1 MTAMAAVASASL
13 DKTFEVTQ
21 SQMETYQRDGVVL
34 LEQPFDD
41 FWIDGL
47 SSRMRAIVDDIQA
60 GKSEYYAKSNN
71 GRVHVHNAVMK
82 DPFFQRFVTDSPAAE
97 ICARTIGSKTARFY
111 FDVTFCKLAASEKEA
126 VDAATSLHHDVA
138 AFGFKGKHL
147 PSFWLALTDV
157 TEGDA
162 PLVVALGSHKKIT
175 DLFRSPGVNPDLPLV
190 EGYRDHN
197 DIYDFVREGG
207 FEMKLFPAKKGD
219 VIVLNPYVVHASA
232 PVTNEGAFRMGF
244 SSRWIGDD
252 VRWTPS
258 PYTSVEAE
266 TYPTPIPVGSPAPDD
281 WFPLMWSEERGQAA
295 KADGRFNP
303 FISIQPKPGFH
314 KLQISEGRSYK
325 DLG

>member
-1 MTAMAAVASASL
+1 METATKARA
-13 DKTFEVTQ
+13 DKTFTVTPAHI
-21 SQMETYQRDGVVL
+21 ETYARDGVVL

-41 FWIDGL
+41 FWIEGL
-47 SSRMRAIVDDIQA
+47 SMRMKKIVDDIQA
-60 GKSEYYAKSNN
+60 GTSEFYAKNN
-71 GRVHVHNAVMK
+71 SGRVHIHNAVSK
-82 DPFFQRFVTDSPAAE
+82 DPFFRRFAIESPAAE
-97 ICARTIGSKTARFY
+97 ICARTIGSQTARFY
-111 FDVTFCKLAASEKEA
+111 FDVTFCKLATTEKEA

-157 TEGDA
+157 GEGDA

-197 DIYDFVREGG
+197 DIYDFVKEGG
-207 FEMKLFPAKKGD
+207 FPMKLFPARKGD
-219 VIVLNPYVVHASA
+219 VIVLDPYVVHASA

-244 SSRWIGDD
+244 STRWIGDD

-266 TYPTPIPVGSPAPDD
+266 KHPYPITPGSPPPDE
-281 WFPLMWSEERGQAA
+281 WFPIMWSATDGQVG
-295 KADGRFNP
+295 KNEGRFNP

-314 KLQISEGRSYK
+314 KIEVMEGRSYK
-325 DLG
+325 DLR

>member
-1 MTAMAAVASASL
+1 MQTAIKRPSGEEFL
-13 DKTFEVTQ
+13 VTQ
-21 SQMETYQRDGVVL
+21 ADIETYDRDGVVL
-34 LEQPFDD
+34 LKQPFDSY
-41 FWIDGL
+41 WIHGL
-47 SSRMRAIVDDIQA
+47 STRMRQIVEDIQA
-60 GKSEYYAKSNN
+60 GKSEFYAKNST
-71 GRVHVHNAVMK
+71 GRVHVHNAVNK
-82 DPFFQRFVTDSPAAE
+82 DPFFRKFVVESPAAE

-138 AFGFKGKHL
+138 AFGFKGQHL

-190 EGYRDHN
+190 SGYRDHH

-207 FEMKLFPAKKGD
+207 YEMKLIPTKKGD
-219 VIVLNPYVVHASA
+219 VVVLNPYVVHASA

-244 SSRWIGDD
+244 STRWIGDD

-266 TYPTPIPVGSPAPDD
+266 TYPQPIPVGATAPDE
-281 WFPLMWSEERGQAA
+281 WFPLMWSEKDGQVA
-295 KADGRFNP
+295 KDQGRFNP

-314 KLQISEGRSYK
+314 KTVINEGRSYK

>member
-1 MTAMAAVASASL
+1 MGTVAKVSPE
-13 DKTFEVTQ
+13 KTFQV
-21 SQMETYQRDGVVL
+21 SQAHIDAYERDGVVL

-41 FWIDGL
+41 YWIDGL
-47 SSRMRAIVDDIQA
+47 SSRMRAIVDEIQA
-60 GKSEYYAKSNN
+60 GKSEYYAKSTN
-71 GRVHVHNAVMK
+71 GRVHVHNAVSK
-82 DPFFQRFVTDSPAAE
+82 DAFFRRFVVESPAAE
-97 ICARTIGSKTARFY
+97 ICARTIGSTSARFY
-111 FDVTFCKLAASEKEA
+111 FDVTFCKLAAGEKEA

-138 AFGFKGKHL
+138 AFGFKGQHL

-157 TEGDA
+157 SEQDA

-190 EGYRDHN
+190 EGYRDHH

-219 VIVLNPYVVHASA
+219 VVVLNPYVVHASA
-232 PVTNEGAFRMGF
+232 PVEGDSAFRMGF

-266 TYPTPIPVGSPAPDD
+266 TYPTPVPVGSTAPDE
-281 WFPLMWSEERGQAA
+281 WFPLIWSETRGQAA
-295 KADGRFNP
+295 AAEGRFNP

-314 KLQISEGRSYK
+314 KTNISEGRSYK

>member
-1 MTAMAAVASASL
+1 MVTVAQAPAG
-13 DKTFEVTQ
+13 KTFEVTQ
-21 SQMETYQRDGVVL
+21 AHRDAYDRDGAVL

-41 FWIDGL
+41 YWIDGL
-47 SSRMRAIVDDIQA
+47 SSRMRAIIDDIQA
-60 GKSEYYAKSNN
+60 GKSEFYAPSNS
-71 GRVHVHNAVMK
+71 GRIHVHNAVNK
-82 DPFFQRFVTDSPAAE
+82 DPFFRRFVVESPAAE
-97 ICARTIGSKTARFY
+97 ICARTIGSDAARFY
-111 FDVTFCKLAASEKEA
+111 FDVTFCKLAAAEKEA

-138 AFGFKGKHL
+138 AFGFKGQHL

-162 PLVVALGSHKKIT
+162 PLVVAVGSHKKIT

-190 EGYRDHN
+190 EGYRDHAE
-197 DIYDFVREGG
+197 IYDFVREGG
-207 FEMKLFPAKKGD
+207 FELKLFPAKKGD

-244 SSRWIGDD
+244 SSRFIGDD

-266 TYPTPIPVGSPAPDD
+266 TYPRPLKVGDSAPDE
-281 WFPLMWSEERGQAA
+281 WFPLMWSKARGQVAR
-295 KADGRFNP
+295 DEGRFNP
-303 FISIQPKPGFH
+303 FISIAPKPGFH
-314 KLQISEGRSYK
+314 KTHISEGRSYK